1 MIEPTRLVPLNL
13 MKWIEDHKEVLKPP
27 VGNAQIWRDA
37 DFMVTIVGGPN
48 ERTDYHDDPLEEF
61 FYQLRGNMVLRI
73 WHQGG
78 PKDIPIREGDI
89 LLLPPHV
96 PHSPQRPEPGSYGLV
111 IERVR
116 PAGLKDAFQWYCEKC
131 RALVHRREVQ
141 LEDIVTDLPPVFKE
155 YYDNPALRVC
165 RTCGHH
171 NPGRP
176 APRAAAAAAAM

>member
-1 MIEPTRLVPLNL
+1 MIEPSRLVPLNL
-13 MKWIEDHKEVLKPP
+13 MKWIEDHKDILRPP

-37 DFMVTIVGGPN
+37 DFIVTIVGGPN

-61 FYQLRGNMVLRI
+61 FYQLKGNMVLRI

-78 PKDIPIREGDI
+78 PKDVPIRQGEV

-96 PHSPQRPEPGSYGLV
+96 PHSPQRPESGSYGLV

-131 RALVHRREVQ
+131 RALVHRREVYI
-141 LEDIVTDLPPVFKE
+141 EDLTSDLPPVFKE
-155 YYDNPALRVC
+155 YYDDPALRVC
-165 RTCGHH
+165 RSCGHQ
-171 NPGRP
+171 NPGKP
-176 APRAAAAAAAM
+176 APRAAAPASAV